1 MQTTTKTPNPACNA
15 TENSS
20 DSSNAFSS
28 CTGFTYCVSSSSFTA
43 RTDNVA
49 RFATYRCAADRRV
62 FVDEAT
68 RGNAAIGV
76 VFVATRIIF
85 FHGVGVVECRSF
97 RRVRSLVDL
106 LSLAHARITRRMPAS
121 SVALDA
127 IQRARTTSSALE
139 NLREWFPGIRAE
151 DDALRRAKD
160 TASASSAA
168 AGVMSSDDAGAH
180 RERGNE
186 AFRRGDYSTAIEAY
200 DRSVATRP
208 SAAALANRAMC
219 RLKLEEWAAA
229 EADCTA
235 ALELDPAYGV
245 KAYMRRG
252 TARRHL
258 KKYLDSVM
266 DFEEA
271 LRLEPTSKILREE
284 RLTSQRMFELEAKVR
299 PTQPRR
305 RLKIEEEGAETSG
318 QGDDNSRM
326 DDDASASPTP
336 AESEEAEEVPIR
348 VKREEAPK
356 SAPDAL
362 TTDLVKRATEIAS
375 KKPITAPRNGA
386 EFERAYRREM
396 KAESSDEE
404 ASLSRRAAVI
414 GAVYPDD
421 LVRFFSGG
429 LDSDILIDIAR
440 VTTLIR
446 FPSDPHSALRS
457 LEVLQSLPRFAVS
470 VAFASAS
477 AKSSLRDAV
486 TVARAA
492 TTDPSHHAGLDGVSV
507 AFKL

>member
-1 MQTTTKTPNPACNA
+1 
-15 TENSS
+15 
-20 DSSNAFSS
+20 
-28 CTGFTYCVSSSSFTA
+28 
-43 RTDNVA
+43 
-49 RFATYRCAADRRV
+49 
-62 FVDEAT
+62 
-68 RGNAAIGV
+68 
-76 VFVATRIIF
+76 
-85 FHGVGVVECRSF
+85 
-97 RRVRSLVDL
+97 
-106 LSLAHARITRRMPAS
+106 MPAS

-160 TASASSAA
+160 TASV
-168 AGVMSSDDAGAH
+168 AGMMSSDDAGAH

-305 RLKIEEEGAETSG
+305 RLKIEEEGAETLG
-318 QGDDNSRM
+318 QGDENSRM
-326 DDDASASPTP
+326 DDASASPTP

-375 KKPITAPRNGA
+375 KKPIAAPRNGA

-414 GAVYPDD
+414 GAVSPDD

-446 FPSDPHSALRS
+446 FPSDPDSALRS
-457 LEVLQSLPRFAVS
+457 LEALQSLPRFVVS
-470 VAFASAS
+470 VALASAP
-477 AKSSLRDAV
+477 AKPSLRDAV
-486 TVARAA
+486 TAARAA
-492 TTDPSHHAGLDGVSV
+492 TTDPSHHAGLDDVSV

>member
-1 MQTTTKTPNPACNA
+1 
-15 TENSS
+15 
-20 DSSNAFSS
+20 
-28 CTGFTYCVSSSSFTA
+28 
-43 RTDNVA
+43 
-49 RFATYRCAADRRV
+49 
-62 FVDEAT
+62 
-68 RGNAAIGV
+68 
-76 VFVATRIIF
+76 
-85 FHGVGVVECRSF
+85 
-97 RRVRSLVDL
+97 
-106 LSLAHARITRRMPAS
+106 MPTS

-160 TASASSAA
+160 TASASASV

-229 EADCTA
+229 EADCTS

-305 RLKIEEEGAETSG
+305 RLKIEEEGAETSD
-318 QGDDNSRM
+318 GDGNSRM
-326 DDDASASPTP
+326 DDASASPTP
-336 AESEEAEEVPIR
+336 AESEEAEDVPIR

-375 KKPITAPRNGA
+375 KKPIAAPRNGA

-414 GAVYPDD
+414 GAVSPDD

-440 VTTLIR
+440 VTTLVR

-457 LEVLQSLPRFAVS
+457 LEALQSLPRFAVS
-470 VAFASAS
+470 VALASAS
-477 AKSSLRDAV
+477 AKSCLRDAV
-486 TVARAA
+486 AVARTA
-492 TTDPSHHAGLDGVSV
+492 TTDPFHRAGLDDVSA

>member
-1 MQTTTKTPNPACNA
+1 
-15 TENSS
+15 
-20 DSSNAFSS
+20 
-28 CTGFTYCVSSSSFTA
+28 
-43 RTDNVA
+43 
-49 RFATYRCAADRRV
+49 
-62 FVDEAT
+62 
-68 RGNAAIGV
+68 
-76 VFVATRIIF
+76 
-85 FHGVGVVECRSF
+85 
-97 RRVRSLVDL
+97 
-106 LSLAHARITRRMPAS
+106 MPAS

-160 TASASSAA
+160 TASV
-168 AGVMSSDDAGAH
+168 AGMMSSDDAGAH

-305 RLKIEEEGAETSG
+305 RLKIEEEGAETLG
-318 QGDDNSRM
+318 QGDENSRM
-326 DDDASASPTP
+326 DDASASPTP

-375 KKPITAPRNGA
+375 KKPIAAPRNGA

-414 GAVYPDD
+414 GAVSPDD

-446 FPSDPHSALRS
+446 FPSDPDSALRS
-457 LEVLQSLPRFAVS
+457 LDALQSLPRFVVS
-470 VAFASAS
+470 VALASAP

-486 TVARAA
+486 TAARAA
-492 TTDPSHHAGLDGVSV
+492 TTDPSHHAGLDDVSV

>member
-1 MQTTTKTPNPACNA
+1 
-15 TENSS
+15 
-20 DSSNAFSS
+20 
-28 CTGFTYCVSSSSFTA
+28 
-43 RTDNVA
+43 
-49 RFATYRCAADRRV
+49 
-62 FVDEAT
+62 
-68 RGNAAIGV
+68 
-76 VFVATRIIF
+76 
-85 FHGVGVVECRSF
+85 
-97 RRVRSLVDL
+97 
-106 LSLAHARITRRMPAS
+106 MPAS
-121 SVALDA
+121 SAALDA

-160 TASASSAA
+160 TASV

-229 EADCTA
+229 EADCTS

-305 RLKIEEEGAETSG
+305 RLKIVEEGAETSD
-318 QGDDNSRM
+318 GDENSRM
-326 DDDASASPTP
+326 DDASASLTL
-336 AESEEAEEVPIR
+336 AKSEEAEEVPIR
-348 VKREEAPK
+348 VKREETPK

-375 KKPITAPRNGA
+375 KKPIAAPRNGA

-414 GAVYPDD
+414 GAVSPDD

-440 VTTLIR
+440 VTTLVR

-457 LEVLQSLPRFAVS
+457 LEALQSLPRFAVS
-470 VAFASAS
+470 VALASAS
-477 AKSSLRDAV
+477 AKSCLRDAV
-486 TVARAA
+486 AVARAA
-492 TTDPSHHAGLDGVSV
+492 TTDPSHRAGLDDVSA

>member
-1 MQTTTKTPNPACNA
+1 
-15 TENSS
+15 
-20 DSSNAFSS
+20 
-28 CTGFTYCVSSSSFTA
+28 
-43 RTDNVA
+43 
-49 RFATYRCAADRRV
+49 
-62 FVDEAT
+62 
-68 RGNAAIGV
+68 
-76 VFVATRIIF
+76 
-85 FHGVGVVECRSF
+85 
-97 RRVRSLVDL
+97 
-106 LSLAHARITRRMPAS
+106 MPTS

-160 TASASSAA
+160 TASASASV

-200 DRSVATRP
+200 DRSIATRP

-229 EADCTA
+229 EADCTS

-305 RLKIEEEGAETSG
+305 RLKIEEEGAETSD
-318 QGDDNSRM
+318 GDGNSRM
-326 DDDASASPTP
+326 DDASASPTP
-336 AESEEAEEVPIR
+336 AESEEAEDVPIR

-375 KKPITAPRNGA
+375 KKPIAAPRNGA

-414 GAVYPDD
+414 GAVSPDD

-440 VTTLIR
+440 VTTLVR

-457 LEVLQSLPRFAVS
+457 LEALQSLPRFAVS
-470 VAFASAS
+470 VALASAS
-477 AKSSLRDAV
+477 AKSCLRDAV
-486 TVARAA
+486 TVARTA
-492 TTDPSHHAGLDGVSV
+492 TTDPSHRSGLDDVSA

>member
-1 MQTTTKTPNPACNA
+1 
-15 TENSS
+15 
-20 DSSNAFSS
+20 
-28 CTGFTYCVSSSSFTA
+28 
-43 RTDNVA
+43 
-49 RFATYRCAADRRV
+49 
-62 FVDEAT
+62 
-68 RGNAAIGV
+68 
-76 VFVATRIIF
+76 
-85 FHGVGVVECRSF
+85 
-97 RRVRSLVDL
+97 
-106 LSLAHARITRRMPAS
+106 MPTS

-160 TASASSAA
+160 TASASASV

-229 EADCTA
+229 EADCTS

-305 RLKIEEEGAETSG
+305 RLKIEEEGAETSD
-318 QGDDNSRM
+318 GDGNSRM
-326 DDDASASPTP
+326 DDASASPTP
-336 AESEEAEEVPIR
+336 AESEEAEDVPIR

-375 KKPITAPRNGA
+375 KKPIAAPRNGA

-414 GAVYPDD
+414 GAVSPDD

-440 VTTLIR
+440 VTTLVR

-457 LEVLQSLPRFAVS
+457 LEALQSLPRFAVS
-470 VAFASAS
+470 VALASAS
-477 AKSSLRDAV
+477 AKSCLRDAV
-486 TVARAA
+486 AVARTA
-492 TTDPSHHAGLDGVSV
+492 TTDPSHRAGLDDVSA

>member
-1 MQTTTKTPNPACNA
+1 
-15 TENSS
+15 
-20 DSSNAFSS
+20 
-28 CTGFTYCVSSSSFTA
+28 
-43 RTDNVA
+43 
-49 RFATYRCAADRRV
+49 
-62 FVDEAT
+62 
-68 RGNAAIGV
+68 
-76 VFVATRIIF
+76 
-85 FHGVGVVECRSF
+85 
-97 RRVRSLVDL
+97 
-106 LSLAHARITRRMPAS
+106 MPAS

-127 IQRARTTSSALE
+127 IQRARTTSSALA

-151 DDALRRAKD
+151 DEALRRVAKEKE
-160 TASASSAA
+160 ASAEAEA
-168 AGVMSSDDAGAH
+168 FMSSDDAEAH

-186 AFRRGDYSTAIEAY
+186 AFRRGDYSIAIEAY
-200 DRSVATRP
+200 DRSVTSRP

-219 RLKLEEWAAA
+219 RLKLGEWADA

-305 RLKIEEEGAETSG
+305 RLKIEDEGAETSG
-318 QGDDNSRM
+318 GDEQSKMNDGQDGSTS
-326 DDDASASPTP
+326 SAP
-336 AESEEAEEVPIR
+336 AKSEQAEEVPIR
-348 VKREEAPK
+348 VKREPPK

-375 KKPITAPRNGA
+375 KKPIATPTNGA

-404 ASLSRRAAVI
+404 ASLARRAAVV
-414 GAVYPDD
+414 GTVSSDD

-440 VTTLIR
+440 VTALIR

-457 LEVLQSLPRFAVS
+457 LRALQSLPRFAVS
-470 VAFASAS
+470 VALASAP
-477 AKSSLRDAV
+477 AKSNLRDAIV
-486 TVARAA
+486 AARAA
-492 TTDPSHHAGLDGVSV
+492 TTDPSHRAGLDDASA

>member
-1 MQTTTKTPNPACNA
+1 
-15 TENSS
+15 
-20 DSSNAFSS
+20 
-28 CTGFTYCVSSSSFTA
+28 
-43 RTDNVA
+43 
-49 RFATYRCAADRRV
+49 
-62 FVDEAT
+62 
-68 RGNAAIGV
+68 
-76 VFVATRIIF
+76 
-85 FHGVGVVECRSF
+85 
-97 RRVRSLVDL
+97 
-106 LSLAHARITRRMPAS
+106 MPTS

-160 TASASSAA
+160 TASASASV

-229 EADCTA
+229 EADCTS

-305 RLKIEEEGAETSG
+305 RLKIEEEGAETSD
-318 QGDDNSRM
+318 GDGNSRM
-326 DDDASASPTP
+326 DDASASPTP
-336 AESEEAEEVPIR
+336 AESEEAEDVPIR

-375 KKPITAPRNGA
+375 KKPIAAPRNGA

-414 GAVYPDD
+414 GAVSPDD

-446 FPSDPHSALRS
+446 FPSDPDSALRS
-457 LEVLQSLPRFAVS
+457 LEALQSLPRFVVS
-470 VAFASAS
+470 VALASAP

-486 TVARAA
+486 TAARAA
-492 TTDPSHHAGLDGVSV
+492 TTDPSHHAGLDDVSV

>member
-1 MQTTTKTPNPACNA
+1 
-15 TENSS
+15 
-20 DSSNAFSS
+20 
-28 CTGFTYCVSSSSFTA
+28 
-43 RTDNVA
+43 
-49 RFATYRCAADRRV
+49 
-62 FVDEAT
+62 
-68 RGNAAIGV
+68 
-76 VFVATRIIF
+76 
-85 FHGVGVVECRSF
+85 
-97 RRVRSLVDL
+97 
-106 LSLAHARITRRMPAS
+106 MPAS

-127 IQRARTTSSALE
+127 IQRARATSSALE

-151 DDALRRAKD
+151 DAALRRAKD
-160 TASASSAA
+160 TASV

-186 AFRRGDYSTAIEAY
+186 AFRLGDYSTAIEAY

-208 SAAALANRAMC
+208 SAAAFANRAMC

-229 EADCTA
+229 EADCTS

-305 RLKIEEEGAETSG
+305 RLKIEEEGAGALSG
-318 QGDDNSRM
+318 GEENSRM
-326 DDDASASPTP
+326 DDASASPTP
-336 AESEEAEEVPIR
+336 AESEEAEDVPIR
-348 VKREEAPK
+348 VKREEAPE
-356 SAPDAL
+356 SAPDVL
-362 TTDLVKRATEIAS
+362 TTELVKRATEIAS
-375 KKPITAPRNGA
+375 KKPIAAPRNGA

-414 GAVYPDD
+414 GAISPDD
-421 LVRFFSGG
+421 LVRYFSGG

-440 VTTLIR
+440 VTTLVW

-457 LEVLQSLPRFAVS
+457 LEALQTLPRFAVS
-470 VAFASAS
+470 VALASAS
-477 AKSSLRDAV
+477 AKSCFRDAV
-486 TVARAA
+486 AVARAA
-492 TTDPSHHAGLDGVSV
+492 TTDASHRARLDGVSA

>member
-1 MQTTTKTPNPACNA
+1 
-15 TENSS
+15 
-20 DSSNAFSS
+20 
-28 CTGFTYCVSSSSFTA
+28 
-43 RTDNVA
+43 
-49 RFATYRCAADRRV
+49 
-62 FVDEAT
+62 
-68 RGNAAIGV
+68 
-76 VFVATRIIF
+76 
-85 FHGVGVVECRSF
+85 
-97 RRVRSLVDL
+97 
-106 LSLAHARITRRMPAS
+106 MPAS

-160 TASASSAA
+160 TASV
-168 AGVMSSDDAGAH
+168 AGMMSSDDAGAH

-305 RLKIEEEGAETSG
+305 RLKIEEEGAETLG
-318 QGDDNSRM
+318 QGDENSRM
-326 DDDASASPTP
+326 DDASASPTP

-375 KKPITAPRNGA
+375 KKPIAAPRNGA

-414 GAVYPDD
+414 GAVSPDD

-446 FPSDPHSALRS
+446 FPSDPDSALRS
-457 LEVLQSLPRFAVS
+457 LEALQSLPRFVVS
-470 VAFASAS
+470 VALASAP

-486 TVARAA
+486 TAARAA
-492 TTDPSHHAGLDGVSV
+492 TTDPSHHAGLDDVSV

>member
-1 MQTTTKTPNPACNA
+1 
-15 TENSS
+15 
-20 DSSNAFSS
+20 
-28 CTGFTYCVSSSSFTA
+28 
-43 RTDNVA
+43 
-49 RFATYRCAADRRV
+49 
-62 FVDEAT
+62 
-68 RGNAAIGV
+68 
-76 VFVATRIIF
+76 
-85 FHGVGVVECRSF
+85 
-97 RRVRSLVDL
+97 
-106 LSLAHARITRRMPAS
+106 MPAS

-139 NLREWFPGIRAE
+139 NLRDWFPDIRAE

-160 TASASSAA
+160 TAAA

-318 QGDDNSRM
+318 GDDNSRM
-326 DDDASASPTP
+326 DDASASPTP
-336 AESEEAEEVPIR
+336 AESEEAEEVPIQ
-348 VKREEAPK
+348 VKREAAPK

-375 KKPITAPRNGA
+375 KKPIAAPRNGA

-414 GAVYPDD
+414 GAVSPDD

-457 LEVLQSLPRFAVS
+457 LEALQSLPRFAVS
-470 VAFASAS
+470 VALASAS
-477 AKSSLRDAV
+477 AKSCLRDAV
-486 TVARAA
+486 AVARAA
-492 TTDPSHHAGLDGVSV
+492 TTDPSLRAALDDISV